1 MVTVTG
7 WGVDL
12 SHNTYGFV
20 KFVCLSSSSAQKTT
34 VRAMEV
40 FDGSVSSQAM
50 EVVVEICTLIL
61 SNETN
66 NEFLAPSKKIKKNW
80 DGKLEMI

>member
-1 MVTVTG
+1 
-7 WGVDL
+7 
-12 SHNTYGFV
+12 
-20 KFVCLSSSSAQKTT
+20 
-34 VRAMEV
+34 MEV

-66 NEFLAPSKKIKKNW
+66 NEFLAPSKKIKKIW
-80 DGKLEMI
+80 DGKLEMIWLSCFGQNRPIFRGEVVF